1 MKRFIYLL
9 GLLASLLSL
18 GSCTKYSF
26 RTIEE
31 KVVGTWTFEK
41 VKNKP
46 GVLKA
51 SIDITK
57 NYKNWEYTFDA
68 GGSVTAVNTITKET
82 ELGRWHLE
90 EYVDVYYD
98 EDGNSTT
105 TSEYVLR
112 FFLRAGRGAEHSYNW
127 NVGSVTAKRLRASE
141 YYGKETFTYVLARK
155 N

>member
-1 MKRFIYLL
+1 MKRF
-9 GLLASLLSL
+9 AFLLSL
-18 GSCTKYSF
+18 VATLFLLSSCTKYSF
-26 RTIEE
+26 KSIEE

-46 GVLKA
+46 GILK
-51 SIDITK
+51 SNIDITK
-57 NYKNWEYTFDA
+57 NYNNWEYTFEA
-68 GGSVTAVNTITKET
+68 GGGVVAFNTATKET

-98 EDGNSTT
+98 DDGTSTS

-112 FFLRAGRGAEHSYNW
+112 FYLRAGRGAEQNYIW
-127 NVGSVTAKRLRASE
+127 NVGVVTAKRLRASE
-141 YYGKETFTYVLARK
+141 RFGNETYTYVLARK